1 MRATD
6 RRASALFAAAIL
18 ALACDACGSSAPPA
32 PVAQASLG
40 GAVARV
46 GTIALSPALVAG
58 VARARGSS
66 PREATADLI
75 ADALAAQGAQARGLD
90 RDPVVAGRCAA
101 ALARR
106 VPERLA
112 EEAKASGPPSEDEL
126 EVVSVVQAMVVR
138 SATIREEDALALAGE
153 LRRAVTGA
161 SSSDDFEARAG
172 AVLHP
177 HVQVSVQT
185 VGPFGADGQGTGQGE
200 VDPSFVAAAFA
211 LRSPLDVSPIV
222 ETPFGW
228 HVLRLVERKAAEIS
242 PVDRP
247 RALEGAVVG
256 MRGRLELDALL
267 RARKQAT
274 KIEVSPGADTLM
286 TRVTAEP

>member
-1 MRATD
+1 VRATD
-6 RRASALFAAAIL
+6 RRAIGLFAAATL
-18 ALACDACGSSAPPA
+18 ALSCAACSSSAPPA
-32 PVAQASLG
+32 PVGQASLG

-46 GTIALSPALVAG
+46 GTVTLSPALIAG
-58 VARARGSS
+58 VARAKGSS

-90 RDPVVAGRCAA
+90 RDPIVDGRCEA

-112 EEAKASGPPSEDEL
+112 EEAKAKGAPSEDEL
-126 EVVSVVQAMVVR
+126 EMVSVVQAMVVR

-161 SSSDDFEARAG
+161 SSADDFEARAR

-177 HVQVSVQT
+177 DARVSIQT
-185 VGPFGADGQGTGQGE
+185 VGPFGADGEGTGQGE

-211 LRSPLDVSPIV
+211 LRSPQDLSPIV

-228 HVLRLVERKAAEIS
+228 HVLRLVERTAAEIS

-247 RALEGAVVG
+247 RALQDAVVG
-256 MRGRLELDALL
+256 MRGRLKLDALL
-267 RARKQAT
+267 RARRQAT
-274 KIEVSPGADTLM
+274 KIEVSGGADTLM
-286 TRVTAEP
+286 TRATAEP